1 MSEVVL
7 KDVKPGSIVL
17 FHANGRGWNTPEALP
32 NIVNQLKAR
41 GYQFV
46 TVSELL
52 TYPGAKPIL
61 ASSCYDEKPGD
72 SDKYDAFSKKRVA
85 SGDLVDPLSPAHAP
99 AATDALSGEI
109 PPRFLNDS
117 ISGN

>member
-72 SDKYDAFSKKRVA
+72 SDKYDAFFKKRVA